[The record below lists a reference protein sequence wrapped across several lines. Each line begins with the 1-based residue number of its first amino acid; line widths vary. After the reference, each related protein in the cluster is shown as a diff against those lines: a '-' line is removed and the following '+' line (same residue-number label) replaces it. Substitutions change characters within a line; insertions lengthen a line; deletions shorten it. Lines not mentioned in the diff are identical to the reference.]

1 MNVTTAT
8 LTDPQSFLQPC
19 EAGRT
24 AFLPVGERGPCPN
37 RRMLTVGI
45 TGAERS
51 VELCSEHAQALQNWA
66 AS

>member
-1 MNVTTAT
+1 MNVTAVP
-8 LTDPQSFLQPC
+8 LADPQSFLQPC

-51 VELCSEHAQALQNWA
+51 VELCSEHTQALRDWA
-66 AS
+66 TS